1 MAISPNNKH
10 IISTSDNNALRLWD
24 ITSGKTVRVM
34 QGHNEQVTSVAF
46 SPCGKKIASSGYD
59 KTVRLWSAETGKEM
73 LVLVD
78 HTENVNIVKYAPD
91 GRRLVSGGSDKTV
104 RFWDPETGQPGPV
117 CYASLGRV
125 LSLDYSPDGR
135 RVVSGHSRRD
145 VCLWGADSGDLVFAI
160 SNNLGAVRCVA
171 FSPDGKWIVS
181 SGYDPIV
188 HMWDSS
194 TGHLIFK
201 VSGHFRPVE
210 FCAFSPNGLQIASR
224 EVGGIVRLWEVNS
237 RTSTLSNSN
246 SASGGVSTVAFSPD
260 GRSILSCNLGRGIQR
275 QSTLTGAYESITITM
290 EQEGLRSFALS
301 LNGREIATG
310 GRAGTIQ
317 LWDSQTEAAE
327 RTFVGE
333 TMSADILVYSPC
345 GRWIV
350 STHWNE
356 VVQLWD
362 LHDSAGQ
369 SQVICKATDT
379 SMVVLFVDI
388 YVAFSPLGHQFVV
401 ATRRG
406 LIQLFEPQSKNP
418 CSPVKVMTC
427 ASNVSSLIY
436 TPDGQGLV
444 FGTTSG
450 SLLFWDLQSGTVEAE
465 LKGHQ
470 DKVTCITYS
479 PCGKWLLSGSK
490 DRTIRI
496 WQLRKIEGKDWHCIV
511 VVRGCSEPIR
521 CLAWNPVT
529 PMEFVSGSTDGS
541 VRVWRMAAQDDG
553 VAYVRMLWGN
563 DVGRLCTSDLMF
575 KGAIGLSPINRQL
588 LLQRGTVVDPLPCGE
603 EGDNGFSK
611 MEIED

>member
-1 MAISPNNKH
+1 
-10 IISTSDNNALRLWD
+10 
-24 ITSGKTVRVM
+24 
-34 QGHNEQVTSVAF
+34 
-46 SPCGKKIASSGYD
+46 
-59 KTVRLWSAETGKEM
+59 
-73 LVLVD
+73 
-78 HTENVNIVKYAPD
+78 
-91 GRRLVSGGSDKTV
+91 
-104 RFWDPETGQPGPV
+104 
-117 CYASLGRV
+117 
-125 LSLDYSPDGR
+125 
-135 RVVSGHSRRD
+135 
-145 VCLWGADSGDLVFAI
+145 
-160 SNNLGAVRCVA
+160 
-171 FSPDGKWIVS
+171 
-181 SGYDPIV
+181 
-188 HMWDSS
+188 
-194 TGHLIFK
+194 
-201 VSGHFRPVE
+201 
-210 FCAFSPNGLQIASR
+210 
-224 EVGGIVRLWEVNS
+224 
-237 RTSTLSNSN
+237 
-246 SASGGVSTVAFSPD
+246 
-260 GRSILSCNLGRGIQR
+260 IQR

-301 LNGREIATG
+301 PNGRAIATG

-333 TMSADILVYSPC
+333 TMSADSLVYSPC

-369 SQVICKATDT
+369 SHVICKATDT
-379 SMVVLFVDI
+379 SM
-388 YVAFSPLGHQFVV
+388 
-401 ATRRG
+401 
-406 LIQLFEPQSKNP
+406 PQSKNP

-436 TPDGQGLV
+436 TPNGQGLV

-450 SLLFWDLQSGTVEAE
+450 SLLFWDLQSGTVEDE

-479 PCGKWLLSGSK
+479 PCGRWLLSGGK

-496 WQLRKIEGKDWHCIV
+496 WQLQTVEGKDWHCIV
-511 VVRGCSEPIR
+511 VIRGCSELIT

-541 VRVWRMAAQDDG
+541 VRVWRMASQDDG

-588 LLQRGTVVDPLPCGE
+588 LLQRGAVVDPLPSGE
-603 EGDNGFSK
+603 EGDDGFNK